1 MNSTFF
7 PTKTQYFHQF
17 HHHLTQWLRHHGL
30 STSLHQHSEPFLQQ
44 QWKHHID
51 HIHHIPRFTSRN
63 VTQLQQFLTDKLV
76 LHHADHEL
84 QNLRLSCPQHYFHG
98 CLTTWNTP
106 QLFLP
111 TTSPPYSSTTSHH
124 AHPIFPHQHSTSL
137 SMGLP
142 QAFLYTP
149 HGVVFLKQ
157 KKSWRKGRTV
167 ISHFRSIAGTLLRAT
182 SKALDIMLLHLLPQH
197 PGQLSIP
204 KLWQHPHTHTHTF
217 TKHQQTVTSPPSMMT
232 SSASSTAYRT
242 TTG

>member
-84 QNLRLSCPQHYFHG
+84 QNLRLFCPQRYFHG

-106 QLFLP
+106 QLFS
-111 TTSPPYSSTTSHH
+111 TTSPTYRSTTSHH
-124 AHPIFPHQHSTSL
+124 AHPIVPHQHSTSL

-142 QAFLYTP
+142 QAFLHTSGSRLPKTKEVLEKRSNSHQLFPIHRRYTP
-149 HGVVFLKQ
+149 A
-157 KKSWRKGRTV
+157 
-167 ISHFRSIAGTLLRAT
+167 SHFQSTRHYALTSPTSTSGPTFHPQTMAT
-182 SKALDIMLLHLLPQH
+182 P
-197 PGQLSIP
+197 
-204 KLWQHPHTHTHTF
+204 THTHTLSRN
-217 TKHQQTVTSPPSMMT
+217 TSRQSPHRHQ
-232 SSASSTAYRT
+232 
-242 TTG
+242 